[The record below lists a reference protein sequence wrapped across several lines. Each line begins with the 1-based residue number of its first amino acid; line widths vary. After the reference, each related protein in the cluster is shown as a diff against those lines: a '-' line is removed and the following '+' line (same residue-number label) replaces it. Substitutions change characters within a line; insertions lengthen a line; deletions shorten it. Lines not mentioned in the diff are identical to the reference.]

1 MFLVSFFLPALMFYA
16 CSFSNQE
23 LLDNMTDI
31 PIRIDG
37 KLDFVRFDDS
47 VVASINI
54 EIADM
59 PETQT
64 KGLMGR
70 SSLDYNNG
78 TEGYREDL
86 FLIFDIIL
94 SLTRLSHC
102 PTFLKQL

>member
-1 MFLVSFFLPALMFYA
+1 MLQASP
-16 CSFSNQE
+16 E
-23 LLDNMTDI
+23 RGGGKGEG
-31 PIRIDG
+31 PIRGSLRIDG

-86 FLIFDIIL
+86 FLFFDIIL